1 MKNPV
6 APIVWAVQF
15 ISPPSE
21 IVAVERQSKQQAKIA
36 IDPKEFNDFS
46 GTPRISKALISK

>member
-6 APIVWAVQF
+6 APIVCAVQF

-21 IVAVERQSKQQAKIA
+21 IVAVERHNKKQAKIE
-36 IDPKEFNDFS
+36 IHPNEFNEVS
-46 GTPRISKALISK
+46 GTPKI